1 MIKSD
6 LLLLLLVTNNHLSR
20 ILATAT
26 FDFMPLHLA
35 IEIIHN
41 RWVLVRLLALRVAQ
55 AHRSHLVVVQV
66 LEGLNVLKARVG
78 WIFLVLIDV
87 AVLQLICFL
96 CNLQNTAWITTLARR
111 PDTWQ
116 FFSLNLHRPLFSF
129 HRALL
134 PIFLVLAQQFNL
146 TSTF

>member
-1 MIKSD
+1 MVAMVRSD
-6 LLLLLLVTNNHLSR
+6 LLLLLVTNNHLSR
-20 ILATAT
+20 ILAIFAT

-41 RWVLVRLLALRVAQ
+41 RWVLLRLLALMVAQ
-55 AHRSHLVVVQV
+55 AQRNHLFVVQW
-66 LEGLNVLKARVG
+66 LEGLNVLKARVS

-96 CNLQNTAWITTLARR
+96 CNLQNLAWITTLARR

-116 FFSLNLHRPLFSF
+116 FFSLSLHRPLFSF
-129 HRALL
+129 H
-134 PIFLVLAQQFNL
+134 
-146 TSTF
+146 